1 MKKLFCTLL
10 AALLCAGAM
19 ALPAAAA
26 DEEMIV
32 VNDDI
37 SVSADYDWT
46 RLADQGITL
55 NVYNW
60 GLYISDGSDESVDI
74 LSAFT
79 ELTGIEVNYTT
90 YDTNESLYAKLK
102 SGGADYDVII
112 PSDYMIGKM
121 INEGMLEKLNFD
133 NIPNMAKIG
142 EQYKGLDYDPN
153 DEYSVPYTW
162 GVVGLV
168 YNKTMVDEAP
178 TSWDVMWDEKYENS
192 ILMFNNSRDAFAIA
206 AKRLDM
212 SLNPSTVEEVETIA
226 EELKAQKSLVQA
238 YVMDEIFDKMEGGEA
253 ALAPY
258 YAGDALVMM
267 DENPDLG
274 FAIPEEGTN
283 YFVDAMCIPAGSKNK
298 EAAEMFINYMCET
311 SVGVANCDYI
321 GYSTPITEV
330 WEQLPDDLK
339 YSEVAYPSEEVL
351 ANTEVFTVLP
361 DEINA
366 AMDKAWSDM
375 KSYSEGG
382 SSWLIPV
389 GLVVAVAGGVLIQK
403 LGMEKYV
410 EPFILSA
417 GGVDVSLPEL
427 TLRDRLTYAR
437 AQMTGTLKKVFPYIF
452 VGVGVGAV
460 IHNWIPAGWV
470 ETLLGGSNPFG
481 VLLAVVVGVPM
492 YADIFGTIPVAE
504 ALLAKGAQLG
514 TVLAFMMAVTTLS
527 LPSLIMLRK
536 AVRPQLLALF
546 VGVCV
551 AGIVAVGYLFNV
563 LQVFFI

>member
-10 AALLCAGAM
+10 AAVLAASLA
-19 ALPAAAA
+19 ALPAAA
-26 DEEMIV
+26 EGGEMIA

-37 SVSADYDWT
+37 SVSADYDWD

-60 GLYISDGSDESVDI
+60 GLYISDGSDDSVDI

-121 INEGMLEKLNFD
+121 INEGMLEKLDFA

-142 EQYKGLDYDPN
+142 EQYKGLAYDPG

-168 YNKTMVDEAP
+168 YNKTMVSEPP
-178 TSWDVMWDEKYENS
+178 TSWDAMWDPQYENS

-206 AKRLDM
+206 AKRLGM
-212 SLNPSTVEEVETIA
+212 SMNPTTVEEVETIA

-283 YFVDAMCIPAGSKNK
+283 YFVDAMCVPAGSKNK
-298 EAAEMFINYMCET
+298 EAAEIFINYMCET

-330 WEQLPDDLK
+330 WEQLDDELK
-339 YSEVAYPSEEVL
+339 YSEVAYPGEEVL

-382 SSWLIPV
+382 NGWVVPV
-389 GLVVAVAGGVLIQK
+389 ILVAAVAVIVFL
-403 LGMEKYV
+403 
-410 EPFILSA
+410 FWSR
-417 GGVDVSLPEL
+417 S
-427 TLRDRLTYAR
+427 R
-437 AQMTGTLKKVFPYIF
+437 KKQREDY
-452 VGVGVGAV
+452 
-460 IHNWIPAGWV
+460 
-470 ETLLGGSNPFG
+470 
-481 VLLAVVVGVPM
+481 
-492 YADIFGTIPVAE
+492 
-504 ALLAKGAQLG
+504 
-514 TVLAFMMAVTTLS
+514 
-527 LPSLIMLRK
+527 
-536 AVRPQLLALF
+536 
-546 VGVCV
+546 
-551 AGIVAVGYLFNV
+551 
-563 LQVFFI
+563 